1 MFLYSI
7 NFNLNTLIYNRQ
19 QIILKGEKDYYKI
32 LGVHEKASTHEL
44 RKAFCKLTKELHPDT
59 TSLNLEDAKVKL
71 QTVMEAYEN
80 LNNPYLRN
88 IYDKKIQNGLESKK
102 KYKKPVINT
111 YTADSKIANSI
122 GDRRP
127 FSNGEMFSL
136 LLLVIVIL
144 ACLLFALLF
153 ANFTGK
159 EINSMPI
166 WLAKQLIK

>member
-1 MFLYSI
+1 M
-7 NFNLNTLIYNRQ
+7 
-19 QIILKGEKDYYKI
+19 KGEKNYYKI
-32 LGVHEKASTHEL
+32 LGVHEKASPHEL

-88 IYDKKIQNGLESKK
+88 IYDSKIKNDLTNKK

-111 YTADSKIANSI
+111 YTSDSKIANSI

-136 LLLVIVIL
+136 FLLVIVIFV
-144 ACLLFALLF
+144 CLLFAVLF

-166 WLAKQLIK
+166 WLLK

>member
-7 NFNLNTLIYNRQ
+7 NFKSNTLKYNWWL
-19 QIILKGEKDYYKI
+19 IILEGEKNYYKI

-44 RKAFCKLTKELHPDT
+44 RKAFCRLTKELHPDT

-88 IYDKKIQNGLESKK
+88 IYDNKIQNSSAGKK
-102 KYKKPVINT
+102 KYTKPVINT

-136 LLLVIVIL
+136 LLLVIVIF
-144 ACLLFALLF
+144 ACLLFAVLF

-166 WLAKQLIK
+166 WLIK

>member
-1 MFLYSI
+1 M
-7 NFNLNTLIYNRQ
+7 
-19 QIILKGEKDYYKI
+19 KGEKNYYKI

-88 IYDKKIQNGLESKK
+88 IYDNKIQNASATKT
-102 KYKKPVINT
+102 KYKKPIINT
-111 YTADSKIANSI
+111 YAADSKIANST

-127 FSNGEMFSL
+127 YSNGEMFSL

-144 ACLLFALLF
+144 ACLLFAVLF

-159 EINSMPI
+159 EINSIPI
-166 WLAKQLIK
+166 WLIK

>member
-1 MFLYSI
+1 LE
-7 NFNLNTLIYNRQ
+7 
-19 QIILKGEKDYYKI
+19 GEKNYYKI
-32 LGVHEKASTHEL
+32 LGVHKTASPHEL

-59 TSLNLEDAKVKL
+59 TSLNLEDAKIKL

-88 IYDKKIQNGLESKK
+88 LYDKEIQQRIFNDRESNLD
-102 KYKKPVINT
+102 VLNT
-111 YTADSKIANSI
+111 YASDSKIANSI
-122 GDRRP
+122 GNRRP

-144 ACLLFALLF
+144 VCLLFAILF

-159 EINSMPI
+159 DINSVPL
-166 WLAKQLIK
+166 WLIK

>member
-1 MFLYSI
+1 M
-7 NFNLNTLIYNRQ
+7 
-19 QIILKGEKDYYKI
+19 KGEKDYYKI

-71 QTVMEAYEN
+71 QIVMEAYEN

-88 IYDKKIQNGLESKK
+88 IYDNKIQNSLSSKK
-102 KYKKPVINT
+102 NYTKPITNT
-111 YTADSKIANSI
+111 YAADSKIANSI

-136 LLLVIVIL
+136 LLLVIVIFS
-144 ACLLFALLF
+144 CLLFAVLF

-166 WLAKQLIK
+166 WLIK

>member
-1 MFLYSI
+1 M
-7 NFNLNTLIYNRQ
+7 
-19 QIILKGEKDYYKI
+19 KGEKDYYKI

-59 TSLNLEDAKVKL
+59 TCLNLEDAKVKL

-88 IYDKKIQNGLESKK
+88 IYDNKIQNGSASEK
-102 KYKKPVINT
+102 KYKKSVINT

-136 LLLVIVIL
+136 FLLAIVIF
-144 ACLLFALLF
+144 ACLLFAILF

-159 EINSMPI
+159 EINSIPLWMV
-166 WLAKQLIK
+166 K